1 MYTNHVFMKIIL
13 LKTTFFACIAF
24 CICTPKIYAQ
34 GGNTTVTQDPK
45 FEQLLN
51 EKRKINTSITV
62 NDRYKIQVYNGDS
75 ETSKKTLTDFKRDF
89 KNFDGTIVF
98 STPSYKVWV
107 GNFKSRIEAERNLVD
122 IKKKYPNAFL
132 IKPNK

>member
-1 MYTNHVFMKIIL
+1 MKYNSQKNLFLYPFFISIL
-13 LKTTFFACIAF
+13 ALNLH
-24 CICTPKIYAQ
+24 AQ

-51 EKRKINTSITV
+51 EKRKVNSSITV
-62 NDRYKIQVYNGDS
+62 NDRYKIQIYNGES
-75 ETSKKTLTDFKRDF
+75 EPAKKTLIDFRRDF

-98 STPSYKVWV
+98 STPTYKVWV
-107 GNFKSRIEAERNLVD
+107 GNFKSRIEAERNLAE
-122 IKKKYPNAFL
+122 IKKTYANAFL